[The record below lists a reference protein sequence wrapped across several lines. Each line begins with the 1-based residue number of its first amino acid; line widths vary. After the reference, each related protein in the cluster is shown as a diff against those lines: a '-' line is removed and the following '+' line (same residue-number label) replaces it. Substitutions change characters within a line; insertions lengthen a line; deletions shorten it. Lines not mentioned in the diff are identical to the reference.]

1 MKPLFTIE
9 GGVEGVRLATRA
21 DEGEI
26 FSLLMMMHAEMG
38 FFNVNQTKVVEGIKV
53 ATEQRGGIIYVIE
66 DRGRVV
72 ATLGMVFAQE
82 WYSDDEFLAERWN
95 FVHPDYRQGT
105 DYARRL
111 LEQAKWTHERFKLGK
126 DGRIIPVQV
135 GINSFDR
142 TEAKIRMYA
151 RHMPCVGAYFIYGA
165 LPRPAM
171 NEKSR
176 SEIVKIA
183 EMNREVSHRKRNYL
197 DARPA
202 VKEIIR
208 ASRSA
213 WE

>member
-1 MKPLFTIE
+1 MKPLYTIE

-21 DEGEI
+21 DEGGI

-53 ATEQRGGIIYVIE
+53 ATERRGGIIYVIE

-82 WYSDDEFLAERWN
+82 WYSDDEFLTERWN
-95 FVHPDYRQGT
+95 FVHPDFRKT
-105 DYARRL
+105 DCARKL
-111 LEQAKWTHERFKLGK
+111 LEQAKWTHERFRVLGSV
-126 DGRIIPVQV
+126 IPVQV

-151 RHMPCVGAYFIYGA
+151 RHMPCIGAYFIYGA

-171 NEKSR
+171 NAKAKAEMS
-176 SEIVKIA
+176 KIA
-183 EMNREVSHRKRNYL
+183 ELNRDVSHKKRDHLN
-197 DARPA
+197 ARPA

-208 ASRSA
+208 ASRGV
-213 WE
+213 WG